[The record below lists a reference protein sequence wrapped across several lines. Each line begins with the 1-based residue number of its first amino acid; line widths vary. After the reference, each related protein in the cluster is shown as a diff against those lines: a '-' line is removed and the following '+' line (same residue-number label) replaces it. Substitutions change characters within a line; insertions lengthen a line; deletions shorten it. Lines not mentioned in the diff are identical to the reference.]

1 MLRPSATM
9 ASMAGTPAV
18 GGGDLDQQVGLA
30 DAFVQVAGGRRWSPR
45 VSCASSGATSIET
58 NPSAPS
64 LASKVGRNSSRA
76 SMTSVMTRSQ

>member
-18 GGGDLDQQVGLA
+18 
-30 DAFVQVAGGRRWSPR
+30 VAGILTSRLGSPMRSCSPR
-45 VSCASSGATSIET
+45 AASMVARVSSASSGATSIET

-64 LASKVGRNSSRA
+64 LASKVGRNIFSA
-76 SMTSVMTRSQ
+76 SMTSAMTRSQ